1 MNAAVDPIVRHLLAV
16 RLETPLEGID
26 ADQELQRDLGLD
38 PLDLV
43 LLALDLEETYRAE
56 FPMAELELVR
66 TVGDLST
73 LARAW
78 REANRPERAARPLPE
93 SVAVL
98 RRRLRRATRE
108 WQIAKVAPPSSRL
121 RVAYRR
127 TST

>member
-1 MNAAVDPIVRHLLAV
+1 QD
-16 RLETPLEGID
+16 
-26 ADQELQRDLGLD
+26 LQRDLGLD

-43 LLALDLEETYRAE
+43 LIALDLEETYRAE
-56 FPMAELELVR
+56 FPIAELELVR

-78 REANRPERAARPLPE
+78 REANRPERQVRPLPE
-93 SVAVL
+93 SGAVL

-108 WQIAKVAPPSSRL
+108 WQIAKASPRSSRL
-121 RVAYRR
+121 RVAFRR